1 MQQKI
6 ETAGLGQT
14 FQMKCPKH
22 KEEQLRSSK
31 IVKVRA
37 AGSAAVTRDP
47 LFYFIGK
54 TVLLYK
60 TKVEIE
66 TGAKK

>member
-1 MQQKI
+1 MLRNEEK
-6 ETAGLGQT
+6 GQGIIA
-14 FQMKCPKH
+14 P
-22 KEEQLRSSK
+22 
-31 IVKVRA
+31 V
-37 AGSAAVTRDP
+37 
-47 LFYFIGK
+47 FYFIGK